1 MNRLT
6 PTTRAAVLNCLI
18 EGCSIR
24 STVRMTGVSK
34 KAVSRLLVEAG
45 NVAAEYQD
53 RVMRNLPCRRVQVD
67 ELWTFNYCKA
77 RNVTPKIAAKV
88 PGAGS
93 VWLWVAIDPDTKLV
107 PCVFLGG
114 RDAGS
119 AHEFISDLASRLRYR
134 VQLTSDGH
142 RPYLEAVESAFGA
155 QIDYAMLVKLY
166 GNTDDQQSPERRY
179 SPAQCIGAIPTVING
194 RPDPEHIST
203 SFVER
208 QNWTVRT
215 TMRRYTRLSNGF
227 SRKIENH
234 MAAVAINYFA
244 YNFIK
249 IHSTLRTSPAMA
261 AGVTNRLFDVSDLVA
276 LLVESE
282 SKKAA

>member
-1 MNRLT
+1 MNRLDAAA
-6 PTTRAAVLNCLI
+6 RAQVLNCLI

-24 STVRMTGVSK
+24 STIRMTGVSK

-45 NVAAEYQD
+45 AVAAEYQD
-53 RVMRNLPCRRVQVD
+53 RVFHNLTCRRLQVD

-77 RNVTPKIAAKV
+77 RNLTPKIAAKV
-88 PGAGS
+88 PAAGDL
-93 VWLWVAIDPDTKLV
+93 WLWVAFDADTKIV
-107 PCVFLGG
+107 PCV
-114 RDAGS
+114 RIGS
-119 AHEFISDLASRLRYR
+119 RNANDAHEFMSDLASRLRNR

-142 RPYLEAVESAFGA
+142 RPYLEAVESAFGTE
-155 QIDYAMLVKLY
+155 IDYAMLVKLY
-166 GNTDDQQSPERRY
+166 GQDAECERRY
-179 SPAQCIGAIPTVING
+179 SPPVCIGAIPTVVTG

-215 TMRRYTRLSNGF
+215 TMRRYTRSSNGF
-227 SRKIENH
+227 SRKVENH

-261 AGVTNRLFDVSDLVA
+261 AGVTTRLFDVSDLVA

-282 SKKAA
+282 AKKAA